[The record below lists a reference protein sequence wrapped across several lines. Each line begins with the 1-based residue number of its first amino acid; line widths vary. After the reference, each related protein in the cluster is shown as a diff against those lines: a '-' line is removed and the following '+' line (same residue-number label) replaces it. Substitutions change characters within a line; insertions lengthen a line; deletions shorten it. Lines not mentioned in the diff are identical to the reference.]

1 MIRLTPIATDHR
13 LRLAL
18 LDTLH
23 YRALCLYIHINLI
36 IPQLRF
42 AGNTASTPTATP
54 ADGEKKPV
62 KKRKSWGQVLPEPK
76 TNLPPR
82 KRAKTD
88 DEKEQRR
95 VERVLRNRRAAQSS
109 RERKRLEV
117 EALEQRNAA
126 LEAALRDQQKQTLA
140 LMEELSKLRRNSGVV
155 SRSPSPLHVFQPSPM
170 TLSSPLFQESANGTA
185 QPHSGMIDDL
195 IMMPEQDGTVD
206 PASISPE
213 LNPISD
219 SDLKTAPTVAAE
231 IEPATASSTAAA
243 SSSDVTQHPAAVLC
257 DLQSTPNVADGLFG
271 ADFVLLPSS
280 DTDHWG
286 AQEQFSPSSDP
297 LNFEYNHLDG
307 DAAPEL
313 PEFDINQFLSDD
325 VSGAASGAAA
335 VHDSIPQVPESTF
348 SFFDF
353 ENQVPAETFNQQPQ
367 SGASTYG
374 CDDGGLAV
382 GI

>member
-1 MIRLTPIATDHR
+1 MGGPDAS
-13 LRLAL
+13 
-18 LDTLH
+18 
-23 YRALCLYIHINLI
+23 
-36 IPQLRF
+36 F
-42 AGNTASTPTATP
+42 AI
-54 ADGEKKPV
+54 
-62 KKRKSWGQVLPEPK
+62 
-76 TNLPPR
+76 
-82 KRAKTD
+82 
-88 DEKEQRR
+88 
-95 VERVLRNRRAAQSS
+95 
-109 RERKRLEV
+109 
-117 EALEQRNAA
+117 
-126 LEAALRDQQKQTLA
+126 
-140 LMEELSKLRRNSGVV
+140 
-155 SRSPSPLHVFQPSPM
+155 
-170 TLSSPLFQESANGTA
+170 SA
-185 QPHSGMIDDL
+185 
-195 IMMPEQDGTVD
+195 
-206 PASISPE
+206 
-213 LNPISD
+213 
-219 SDLKTAPTVAAE
+219 
-231 IEPATASSTAAA
+231 
-243 SSSDVTQHPAAVLC
+243 
-257 DLQSTPNVADGLFG
+257 TPNVADGLFG